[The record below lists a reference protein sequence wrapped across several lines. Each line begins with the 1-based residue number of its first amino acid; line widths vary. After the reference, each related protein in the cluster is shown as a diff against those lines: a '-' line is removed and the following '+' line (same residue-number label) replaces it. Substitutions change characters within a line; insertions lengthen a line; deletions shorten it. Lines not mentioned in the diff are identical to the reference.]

1 MNIQNFF
8 YIVASASIILIAIFA
23 LALLFIAILIGCRL
37 FKFSKSLANI
47 SQKSEE
53 ILEKIKNKTKLIT
66 FISLI
71 KHITKEFF
79 AKKNKK
85 INGKEKK

>member
-53 ILEKIKNKTKLIT
+53 ILEKIKNKANLIT
-66 FISLI
+66 LLALV
-71 KHITKEFF
+71 KRITKEFF
-79 AKKNKK
+79 SKKK
-85 INGKEKK
+85 KEKK